1 LGEEL
6 RRAGAVNF
14 DVEVPQPATIQIVRA
29 GKGVVARAK
38 GVKIKFTS
46 VEAGAYRVEAY
57 RSGKGWIF
65 SNPIYVL

>member
-1 LGEEL
+1 
-6 RRAGAVNF
+6 
-14 DVEVPQPATIQIVRA
+14 VRA

-38 GVKIKFTS
+38 DTKMKFTS

-57 RSGKGWIF
+57 RNGKGWIF